1 MRVLSALEPSRPW
14 GLWWSHCSRQVRVF
28 TLVLHLCHHLQV
40 QSLFLLLPGSGW
52 GKWLLC
58 AGFED
63 AWATQL
69 SIQASCFQ
77 PRSSSPPTGVP
88 GSPNPESP
96 PFAVTPAGTQASVC
110 FALLGP
116 LPLAHPCFLGHG
128 WTTLG
133 CSQLFSCSLTL
144 WVFKFHLFTYFF
156 IYLLIY
162 HQR

>member
-1 MRVLSALEPSRPW
+1 MRVLSALEPSHPW
-14 GLWWSHCSRQVRVF
+14 GLSWSHCSREVRVF
-28 TLVLHLCHHLQV
+28 TLVLQLCHHLQV

-69 SIQASCFQ
+69 CIQASCFQ

-96 PFAVTPAGTQASVC
+96 PFRGYSCRNSSFCLFCSAWAPPISTSMFPRTWVDNPR
-110 FALLGP
+110 LLS
-116 LPLAHPCFLGHG
+116 
-128 WTTLG
+128 T
-133 CSQLFSCSLTL
+133 
-144 WVFKFHLFTYFF
+144 VFMFPNPVGF
-156 IYLLIY
+156 
-162 HQR
+162 